1 MKGEFHTQGLE
12 ICKSFV
18 SRTRAIRDGISERL
32 GGENASWWA
41 ETPPGGHR
49 SVPTSHGVAGL
60 MAGAAP
66 GSSEGGLQGRSEDH
80 LLRSPLRVTRVK

>member
-1 MKGEFHTQGLE
+1 MEGEFHTQGLE

-41 ETPPGGHR
+41 ETPPGGH
-49 SVPTSHGVAGL
+49 PGL

-66 GSSEGGLQGRSEDH
+66 GPSEGGLQGRSEDH